1 MSPHADRDLPSPVLP
16 AAEVRRRLV
25 AGLGEV
31 DGRLA
36 RLRARLGVVVGVAR
50 VLPVERTPESEA
62 AVAAALDE
70 VLDSRREGVLPQV
83 AADLLLGLVT
93 TRPPRGARA
102 VVQLTWY
109 PDRVRIVVHA
119 VEAPG
124 LRGAAAGALAVVEEA
139 LAPHLRR

>member
-1 MSPHADRDLPSPVLP
+1 MTRRADRDLPSPALP
-16 AAEVRRRLV
+16 AAEVRRLLV
-25 AGLGEV
+25 AGLGEA
-31 DGRLA
+31 DGGLT

-50 VLPVERTPESEA
+50 VLPVERTAESEA

-70 VLDSRREGVLPQV
+70 VLDPRRRGVLPQV
-83 AADLLLGLVT
+83 AAELLLGLVT

-124 LRGAAAGALAVVEEA
+124 MRGAAAGALAVAEEA
-139 LAPHLRR
+139 LAPHVCA